1 MKQGR
6 VMVARPFLISQEKNA
21 MPITRAEFEQLET
34 LSKETERMRRQLKE
48 LRQRSIVSA
57 YNISGSRS
65 GRGSQSDRVCDL
77 VAARDELERKINR
90 NRLAMDKLINKVY
103 NPRDLLSSGTPLD
116 MRVSTVLRFRH
127 VDGMT
132 WDEIGQRWG
141 IKGATCKQMVR
152 RYKKT
157 LQ

>member
-1 MKQGR
+1 
-6 VMVARPFLISQEKNA
+6 

-65 GRGSQSDRVCDL
+65 GRGSQSDRVCNL

-141 IKGATCKQMVR
+141 IKGATCRRMVSK
-152 RYKKT
+152 YKKL